1 MNKWLKK
8 MFNNMNDD
16 VVEDIAKRVNGVE
29 EEMLERVSE
38 RVFKKMGIETETKK
52 EKRKM
57 TEMKKRMGF
66 LKAAVITVILL
77 AIGTGVVYAARKYFR
92 LEVKENQ
99 YGMEVAIE
107 REEES
112 EEKIKEESS
121 VLSTSE
127 EKGYV
132 DVKLEYIPEGIIQN
146 EKEPCLYSTEDGEGA
161 FAVILYH
168 LQNNYRN
175 ILSHANVAQ
184 TFQTEKGEGLYI
196 ASDVRW
202 RAILVFQDEEYMLM
216 IDSIS
221 PSLSKE
227 ELIKMVENAS
237 LIWKED
243 SSDVE
248 VSVIEWTEDLQ
259 KSYDSYL
266 QRMTEEIMLED
277 FNEDGEVDVW
287 DKIVGNVGMGIK
299 GVHLYEPEQ
308 EFLQDNWSYK
318 VNSAF
323 ITKHTDSSWDGVPDY
338 FEYDE
343 KNDITNGYSY
353 FVVNMS
359 ITCVKENT
367 LVENKLWLNHIWLG
381 VFDENGDKVDGSEA
395 CTTSSGNNYLEKDYF
410 SYVMQK
416 GDSLTADIVYVIKD
430 DVMSDENYYI
440 LEVNNHGVLP
450 SDASEFSIIKILP
463 ER

>member
-1 MNKWLKK
+1 MNKWLER
-8 MFNNMNDD
+8 MFSNMDDD
-16 VVEDIAKRVNGVE
+16 VVEDIAKRVNGTD
-29 EEMLERVSE
+29 EEMLERISE
-38 RVFKKMGIETETKK
+38 RVFKKMGIELETKK
-52 EKRKM
+52 GKRKM
-57 TEMKKRMGF
+57 TEMKKRIGF

-77 AIGTGVVYAARKYFR
+77 GIGTGVVYAASKYFR
-92 LEVKENQ
+92 MEVKENQ

-107 REEES
+107 REKES
-112 EEKIKEESS
+112 EEKMEEESS

-127 EKGYV
+127 EKGYA

-168 LQNNYRN
+168 LRNNYRN

-184 TFQTEKGEGLYI
+184 TFQTEKGEGLYL

-266 QRMTEEIMLED
+266 QRMTEEIVIQD
-277 FNEDGEVDVW
+277 FNEDGEIDVW
-287 DKIVGNVGMGIK
+287 DKIIGDVGMGIK

-308 EFLQDNWSYK
+308 EFLQDNWNYK

-343 KNDITNGYSY
+343 NNDITNGYSY
-353 FVVNMS
+353 LVVNMS
-359 ITCVKENT
+359 ITCVEENT
-367 LVENKLWLNHIWLG
+367 LAENKLWLNHISLG
-381 VFDENGDKVDGSEA
+381 IFDKNGDKVDGSETR
-395 CTTSSGNNYLEKDYF
+395 TTSIGNNYLNKDYF
-410 SYVMQK
+410 SYAMQK

-430 DVMSDENYYI
+430 DMMSDENYYI

>member
-1 MNKWLKK
+1 

-359 ITCVKENT
+359 I
-367 LVENKLWLNHIWLG
+367 
-381 VFDENGDKVDGSEA
+381 
-395 CTTSSGNNYLEKDYF
+395 
-410 SYVMQK
+410 
-416 GDSLTADIVYVIKD
+416 
-430 DVMSDENYYI
+430 
-440 LEVNNHGVLP
+440 
-450 SDASEFSIIKILP
+450 
-463 ER
+463 